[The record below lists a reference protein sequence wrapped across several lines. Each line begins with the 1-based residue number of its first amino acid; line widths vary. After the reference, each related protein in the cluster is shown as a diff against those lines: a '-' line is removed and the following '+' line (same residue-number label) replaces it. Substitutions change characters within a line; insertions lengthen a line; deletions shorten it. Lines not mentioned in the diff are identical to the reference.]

1 MGLNQYV
8 DEPTS
13 ETVQR
18 LLPGAAL
25 EPVLKPLSFS
35 KDPVRQPGITYT
47 PQADYRFALLFQPE
61 KQRLASDSVH
71 SVREALLFLVSALGG
86 RCIWKLGREAE

>member
-18 LLPGAAL
+18 LLPSVAL
-25 EPVLKPLSFS
+25 EPVLKPLSLL
-35 KDPVRQPGITYT
+35 KDPVRQPGITDST
-47 PQADYRFALLFQPE
+47 AGRLSICTAFQPE
-61 KQRLASDSVH
+61 KQRLA
-71 SVREALLFLVSALGG
+71 
-86 RCIWKLGREAE
+86 